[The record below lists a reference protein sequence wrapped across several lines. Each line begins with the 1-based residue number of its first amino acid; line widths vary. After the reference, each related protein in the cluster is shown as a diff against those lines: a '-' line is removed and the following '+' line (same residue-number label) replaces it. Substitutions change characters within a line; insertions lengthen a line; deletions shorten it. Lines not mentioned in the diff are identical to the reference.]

1 MSYHYAEKPFGMS
14 IGSSPYHGD
23 LWLVAGVAA
32 LLTVSGS
39 DQVDK
44 YVGAA
49 GVGVYAAIVLVAVWI
64 THRWLVP
71 RFWSMG
77 RRTALALAILTIAM
91 AGLAFGVLYPLAD
104 AGVVGGGSDSDDAL
118 NLATRALLHGQYPYR
133 VRTYLG
139 AGATYLPGSL
149 LLALPFTILGNAAYQ
164 NLFWL
169 AVLLW
174 VVATIVD
181 VRLALLLVWTV
192 LALCPRVGQ
201 LIITGGELLASG
213 IYVPVAVLFAIEP
226 PGLRWWNPRW
236 WIRCVL
242 LGLAVSSRINYL
254 LLIPVVLAAIA
265 RQQGCRRAVES
276 GAVIAATMIVV
287 IGPFWLYDPAAFW
300 RACIEQ
306 QNAAFALLLPSA
318 QLVVPFVSVA
328 FALAVA
334 IRPGSSRS
342 NLLLRC
348 VAIQAFP
355 VLLLVAVSSIQLGA
369 PNFIYAG
376 YGIHFLFFGLLG
388 LWAPFASFPI
398 DVDPAS
404 WNIKQT
410 AAAVSSGK

>member
-1 MSYHYAEKPFGMS
+1 MLHSRPGDTGTHPSQPRIE
-14 IGSSPYHGD
+14 GSSPFHAHA
-23 LWLVAGVAA
+23 WLIAGVAV

-39 DQVDK
+39 DQVAK
-44 YVGAA
+44 YLGAA
-49 GVGVYAAIVLVAVWI
+49 GVGAYAAIVLIAVWC

-71 RFWSMG
+71 TFWNMG
-77 RRTALALAILTIAM
+77 RRTALALAILTLVM

-104 AGVVGGGSDSDDAL
+104 AGVFGGGSDSDDAL
-118 NLATRALLHGQYPYR
+118 NLATRALLHRQYPYH

-139 AGATYLPGSL
+139 GPATYLPGSL

-164 NLFWL
+164 NLFWM
-169 AVLLW
+169 AVLLC

-181 VRLALLLVWTV
+181 VRLALLLIWTV

-213 IYVPVAVLFAIEP
+213 IYVPLAVLFAIEP
-226 PGLRWWNPRW
+226 PKRRWWNERW
-236 WIRCVL
+236 WLRCAI
-242 LGLAVSSRINYL
+242 LGLALSSRINYV

-265 RQQGCRRAVES
+265 RQRGWRRALES

-300 RACIEQ
+300 QAGIEQ
-306 QNAAFALLLPSA
+306 QNAAATHVLPSA
-318 QLVVPFVSVA
+318 HLLVPWLSAA

-334 IRPGSSRS
+334 IPPGSSRS

-369 PNFIYAG
+369 PSFSYAG

-388 LWAPFASFPI
+388 LWAPFAISP
-398 DVDPAS
+398 
-404 WNIKQT
+404 
-410 AAAVSSGK
+410 VSREHALLP

>member
-1 MSYHYAEKPFGMS
+1 MLHSRPGDTGTHSSQPGIE
-14 IGSSPYHGD
+14 GSSPCHSD
-23 LWLVAGVAA
+23 SWLVAGVAA
-32 LLTVSGS
+32 LLIVSGS

-44 YVGAA
+44 YLGAA
-49 GVGVYAAIVLVAVWI
+49 GVGVYAAIVVVAVWF

-77 RRTALALAILTIAM
+77 RRTALALAILTIAL
-91 AGLAFGVLYPLAD
+91 AGLAFGVLYHVAD
-104 AGVVGGGSDSDDAL
+104 AGIVGGGSDSDDAL
-118 NLATRALLHGQYPYR
+118 NLATRALLHGQYPYH

-164 NLFWL
+164 NLFWM

-192 LALCPRVGQ
+192 FALCPRVGQ

-226 PGLRWWNPRW
+226 PGLRWWNRHW
-236 WIRCVL
+236 WIRCAL

-254 LLIPVVLAAIA
+254 LLIPVILAAIA
-265 RQQGCRRAVES
+265 RQRGWRRAIES

-306 QNAAFALLLPSA
+306 QNAAAAQLLPSA
-318 QLVVPFVSVA
+318 QLLVPLLSAA
-328 FALAVA
+328 FALAAA
-334 IRPGSSRS
+334 IPPGSSRS

-355 VLLLVAVSSIQLGA
+355 VLLLVAVSSVRLGA

-388 LWAPFASFPI
+388 LWPPFAGSP
-398 DVDPAS
+398 
-404 WNIKQT
+404 
-410 AAAVSSGK
+410 VSQEHVLLP